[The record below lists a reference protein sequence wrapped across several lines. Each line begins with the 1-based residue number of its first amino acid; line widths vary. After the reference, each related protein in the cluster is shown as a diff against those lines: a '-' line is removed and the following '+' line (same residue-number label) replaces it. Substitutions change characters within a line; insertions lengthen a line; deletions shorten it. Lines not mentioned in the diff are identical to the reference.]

1 MLMSIAK
8 EPARVELLSYTRPDG
23 EELVGLAVELGQ
35 EPNGG
40 VQVRVLIDSNVVN
53 DVTVIPLHQGSCCE

>member
-1 MLMSIAK
+1 MSIAK
-8 EPARVELLSYTRPDG
+8 EPARVGLLSYTRPDG

-53 DVTVIPLHQGSCCE
+53 DVTVIPLQQGGCCE

>member
-35 EPNGG
+35 EPYGG
-40 VQVRVLIDSNVVN
+40 VQVRVLFDSNVVN
-53 DVTVIPLHQGSCCE
+53 DVIVIHLQQGGCCE

>member
-1 MLMSIAK
+1 MLMSIPK
-8 EPARVELLSYTRPDG
+8 EPARVELLSYTQPNG

-53 DVTVIPLHQGSCCE
+53 DVTVIPLQQGGCCE

>member
-1 MLMSIAK
+1 MLMSIPK
-8 EPARVELLSYTRPDG
+8 EPARVELLSYTQPDG

-53 DVTVIPLHQGSCCE
+53 DVTVIPLHQGGRCE

>member
-40 VQVRVLIDSNVVN
+40 FQVRVLIDSNVVN
-53 DVTVIPLHQGSCCE
+53 DVTVIPLQQGGCCE